1 MKTKT
6 NVKCGGRQ
14 LNHNQTLKAASG
26 LAVKTGLKS
35 GRGGQGGGGG
45 EIGCDAQPRWA
56 ILFLDADDGELC
68 IPPQSRYMLR
78 AVDAQAGRSSAYRSQ
93 CYATNGVRVF
103 QRIAGGSLAGND

>member
-35 GRGGQGGGGG
+35 GRGPLGGGGH
-45 EIGCDAQPRWA
+45 
-56 ILFLDADDGELC
+56 
-68 IPPQSRYMLR
+68 S
-78 AVDAQAGRSSAYRSQ
+78 
-93 CYATNGVRVF
+93 
-103 QRIAGGSLAGND
+103 